1 MGLKPDK
8 EAMKALRKQRKTY
21 IDRAQQEMKKQ
32 RKLIKAIKEQ
42 IKDEP
47 KTVPQ
52 IAHAAKLRTDQVLL
66 FVATLRKYG
75 EVIEVDKDGDYF
87 TYKLNAEA

>member
-1 MGLKPDK
+1 MGKPDK
-8 EAMKALRKQRKTY
+8 EAMKALRKQRKGY
-21 IDRAQQEMKKQ
+21 IDRAQQEMKRQ

-42 IKDEP
+42 IKDEA

-52 IAHAAKLRTDQVLL
+52 IAEAAKLQADQVLL
-66 FVATLRKYG
+66 YVAALRKYG
-75 EVIEVDKDGDYF
+75 QVVEVDKNGDYF